1 MTTSLHPPPP
11 SPSPLL
17 TIWFNEK
24 LTDLHLL
31 THPIYRF
38 VDLHSVKSVRIRSYP
53 GPYFSAFGLNTE
65 RYGVSNYIQSECR
78 KTQTKKHCFIYNGKS
93 KNIAL
98 YAYFC
103 MFLKSLKAFIV
114 PWSYSSS
121 PFRANVLSA
130 QCIALAS
137 C

>member
-1 MTTSLHPPPP
+1 MPE
-11 SPSPLL
+11 SPCIKPDSFTLR
-17 TIWFNEK
+17 EK
-24 LTDLHLL
+24 C
-31 THPIYRF
+31 R
-38 VDLHSVKSVRIRSYP
+38 VWSYLC
-53 GPYFSAFGLNTE
+53 PYFSAFGLNTE

-114 PWSYSSS
+114 P
-121 PFRANVLSA
+121 
-130 QCIALAS
+130 
-137 C
+137 